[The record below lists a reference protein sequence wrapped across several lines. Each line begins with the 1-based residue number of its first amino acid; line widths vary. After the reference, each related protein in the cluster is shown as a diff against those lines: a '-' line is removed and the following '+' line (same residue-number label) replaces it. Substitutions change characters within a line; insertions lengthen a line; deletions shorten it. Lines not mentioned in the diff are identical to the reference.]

1 MKKLFVMAMA
11 VILAVACAGEQKQSS
26 AADRINEFN
35 ERAVNTLAIIDI
47 EAIGQ
52 AGGPDQWYASLD
64 EQQQKA
70 VATACQEFMAIQT
83 ERAQWL
89 KELSPEDQEKVK
101 QELSKIDMRDEMR
114 KINILQRLMT
124 LVKGSVVR

>member
-26 AADRINEFN
+26 AVDRVNEFN
-35 ERAVNTLAIIDI
+35 ERAVTTLAIIDV
-47 EAIGQ
+47 EEIGK

-64 EQQQKA
+64 EQQQRA
-70 VATACQEFMAIQT
+70 VVTACKEFMGLQA

-89 KELSPEDQEKVK
+89 KELSGEEQEKVK
-101 QELSKIDMRDEMR
+101 EELKKIDMRDEQR
-114 KINILQRLMT
+114 KINIIQRLMMIS
-124 LVKGSVVR
+124 KGSMVR